1 MRFIEILGGFNTP
14 ISNEENRLI
23 EKIRKSA
30 KSKLDEREQELARLL
45 VGRGIIVQHVDGESI
60 KYTVNDPQEIW
71 RM

>member
-1 MRFIEILGGFNTP
+1 MRFIEILGGFSTP

-23 EKIRKSA
+23 EKIRKSSTA
-30 KSKLDEREQELARLL
+30 KLNEREQELARLM
-45 VGRGIIVQHVDGESI
+45 VSRGIISQTVEGKAV